1 MPTEEPTPD
10 SPAMTQLFE
19 MLRQAP
25 RADESQYQAWER
37 RERELKTFFA
47 SLTPADALAIR
58 RRLRS
63 SKSDD
68 LATVWNERLSVERR
82 DRLIDFLADPRRPF
96 YDGT

>member
-25 RADESQYQAWER
+25 RADESQHQAWER
-37 RERELKTFFA
+37 REGELKKFFA

-58 RRLRS
+58 KRLRS
-63 SKSDD
+63 SRADE
-68 LATVWNERLSVERR
+68 LQAVWNERISPERR
-82 DRLIDFLADPRRPF
+82 DRLVEFLADPRRPF
-96 YDGT
+96 YAG